1 MNKDIDYKSEKIIYE
16 KEKDL
21 LYSDGFTKIF
31 LDNKYQIESEHIFYD
46 RIQELIYGNDDT
58 IINDSRK

>member
-1 MNKDIDYKSEKIIYE
+1 M
-16 KEKDL
+16 
-21 LYSDGFTKIF
+21 YSDGFTKIF

-58 IINDSRK
+58 IINDSENNLYKLKKATNLIL